1 MRSAVDEHSKMRW
14 RGDGYRLIP
23 SRFPPV
29 SIYEEVVAA
38 DRLEDLVAIENLTN
52 PRLQS
57 AQRLMGLSLGLS
69 PDSARLQNWNHAP
82 FAYSNPEG
90 SRFFPPERP
99 CLELS
104 DSRQTALAVS
114 VSRRETFLARTRE
127 QPIGLDMRMLKTPVD
142 GEFVDLRD
150 VDLTLLSDP
159 SLAARAARWKIGESV
174 PQGAD
179 GVIYRAPER
188 PSAICISVLKGG
200 VLGRSV
206 QSVHYRYS
214 WNGQRVTKVYAFDL
228 VGTELLPES
237 LAGSA
242 EVLAA

>member
-1 MRSAVDEHSKMRW
+1 MHSEGDKRPNVRW
-14 RGDGYRLIP
+14 RDDGYRLIP

-29 SIYEEVVAA
+29 SIYEDVVSAE
-38 DRLEDLVAIENLTN
+38 RLEALVAIENLTN

-69 PDSARLQNWNHAP
+69 PDSPRLQNWNHAP

-99 CLELS
+99 CLELC

-114 VSRRETFLARTRE
+114 VARRETFLARTQE
-127 QPIGLDMRMLKTPVD
+127 KPIGLDMRMLQTPVD

-150 VDLTLLSDP
+150 VDLTLLGNP
-159 SLAARAARWKIGESV
+159 SLAARKARWKIGDAI
-174 PQGAD
+174 PPGAD

-188 PSAICISVLKGG
+188 PSAVCIAVLKAG
-200 VLGRSV
+200 VLGRSL
-206 QSVHYRYS
+206 QTVHYRYT
-214 WNGQRVTKVYAFDL
+214 WNGQRVTKVYAFDD
-228 VGTELLPES
+228 VGAELLPES
-237 LAGSA
+237 LAGPA

>member
-1 MRSAVDEHSKMRW
+1 MHSEVDERPKVRW

-29 SIYEEVVAA
+29 SIYEDVVAE
-38 DRLEDLVAIENLTN
+38 DRLEALVAIENLTN

-69 PDSARLQNWNHAP
+69 ADSPRLQNWNHAP

-114 VSRRETFLARTRE
+114 VARRETFLARTRE
-127 QPIGLDMRMLKTPVD
+127 EPIGLDMRMLKTPVD

-150 VDLTLLSDP
+150 VDLTLLADT
-159 SLAARAARWKIGESV
+159 SLAARKARWKIGESI
-174 PQGAD
+174 PSEAE
-179 GVIYRAPER
+179 GVLYRAPER
-188 PSAICISVLKGG
+188 PSAICVAVLKAS
-200 VLGRSV
+200 VLGRSL
-206 QSVHYRYS
+206 QTVHYRYA
-214 WNGQRVTKVYAFDL
+214 WNGHRVTKVYAFDD
-228 VGTELLPES
+228 VGAELLPEILS
-237 LAGSA
+237 GPA